1 VSEFLAAEAAGGVV
15 LLAATVVALAWAN
28 SPWRSSYAEL
38 WSHEVSLGVR
48 LDLRHWINEGLMT
61 LFFLVVALEIRREL
75 REGEL
80 RERRA
85 AALPICAALG
95 GMVAPAAVYLLV
107 TAGSD
112 GTRGWGIPMATD
124 IAFAVAA
131 VSALGRRVAPSVR
144 VFLLALAIVDDIGA
158 IVVIAVFYGGTEGW
172 AVLAAV
178 VVALVLPKPIA
189 ATVER
194 RLHPWTGF
202 VVVPLFAL
210 ANAGLYLGGGVF
222 HDAVATPI
230 TWGVVLGLVVGKPLG
245 IVGASALAVRLRVG
259 VLPAGAG
266 WRQLLG
272 AAAIAGIGF
281 TVSLFIAGLA
291 FTDPS
296 DAAAATVGVL
306 TGSLVAAAMGALVLT
321 FWSPKT

>member
-1 VSEFLAAEAAGGVV
+1 
-15 LLAATVVALAWAN
+15 
-28 SPWRSSYAEL
+28 
-38 WSHEVSLGVR
+38 
-48 LDLRHWINEGLMT
+48 
-61 LFFLVVALEIRREL
+61 
-75 REGEL
+75 
-80 RERRA
+80 
-85 AALPICAALG
+85 
-95 GMVAPAAVYLLV
+95 
-107 TAGSD
+107 
-112 GTRGWGIPMATD
+112 
-124 IAFAVAA
+124 
-131 VSALGRRVAPSVR
+131 
-144 VFLLALAIVDDIGA
+144 
-158 IVVIAVFYGGTEGW
+158 
-172 AVLAAV
+172 
-178 VVALVLPKPIA
+178 
-189 ATVER
+189 
-194 RLHPWTGF
+194 
-202 VVVPLFAL
+202 
-210 ANAGLYLGGGVF
+210 VF